1 MMQAGRIFGRAAFA
15 LLLVA
20 AAGCS
25 GVKVA
30 VDAAPGFAERGYRDY
45 AWASAPLGP
54 RSDDNARFIDRTVR
68 AAAERELQARG
79 YRQVEAA
86 ASPLLLDYRLASRL
100 DASRSGIISPR
111 DEAARVWDLNTAAT
125 GDTSLHNHPV
135 VPYSETLFLSF
146 SLKDRE
152 SGKMVWQAVASQDAA
167 DPAEKVPPAPVI
179 ERAVR
184 RLVERLPAPP
194 R

>member
-1 MMQAGRIFGRAAFA
+1 MIRARKAVVRVLCVLA
-15 LLLVA
+15 LTAV
-20 AAGCS
+20 AGCS

-30 VDAAPGFAERGYRDY
+30 VDAAPDFAERGYRDY
-45 AWASAPLGP
+45 AWASAPLGS

-68 AAAERELQARG
+68 TAAERELQARG
-79 YRQVEAA
+79 YRQVEAG
-86 ASPLLLDYRLASRL
+86 ASPLLLDYRVASRL
-100 DASRSGIISPR
+100 DASQSGVISPR

-152 SGKMVWQAVASQDAA
+152 SGKMVWQGVASQDGA
-167 DPAEKVPPAPVI
+167 DPDRPVSSAVI

-184 RLVERLPAPP
+184 RLVERLPAAPH
-194 R
+194 